1 MVSAIEVTFVD
12 TMLLLPLM
20 LLLTVINSVIRRTKA
35 VPVISVPVPAPPAIM
50 LVIVDETFSTA

>member
-12 TMLLLPLM
+12 TMLLLLLM

-35 VPVISVPVPAPPAIM
+35 TPVISVPVPAPPAIM